1 MKMNY
6 GVYIGIV
13 IMILYFYFTYKMFD
27 HIALNRPEQ
36 RGKWILFWL
45 FTHALAVFYYY
56 FVHLIPENKEKKI
69 VGSKTKSIDP
79 EINKEIKSE
88 TKVIKSKNKQ
98 REKLVESILFVGGA
112 FVFIISLT
120 GGYYNYSGTGII
132 GFSGGSGFK
141 AWGVI
146 GMAIGI
152 SMVVF
157 GLLRKSWNK
166 KSK

>member
-1 MKMNY
+1 MDY
-6 GVYIGIV
+6 VSWIV
-13 IMILYFYFTYKMFD
+13 LILIILYFYFTYKMFD

-98 REKLVESILFVGGA
+98 REKLFELILFVGGS

-120 GGYYNYSGTGII
+120 GGFYSYGGGDPLGI
-132 GFSGGSGFK
+132 GFSSGGRSGFRT
-141 AWGVI
+141 WSI
-146 GMAIGI
+146 FGMAIGI
-152 SMVVF
+152 SMLVYGF
-157 GLLRKSWNK
+157 LRRSWK
-166 KSK
+166 K